1 MKHTLSLFI
10 LLSTGFLLN
19 SSIPKEMQASEIVV
33 VLNPN
38 NPVTSMTAG
47 EVKLIWLR
55 KIKKRWPQL
64 KKNIKPVDRSHSCTE
79 RDLFYNKILDMS
91 ADEVETYF
99 IQKQYQNAEKPPEKF
114 SSEKEVI
121 DFVSNEPG
129 AIGFVSSAVAH
140 ASKDRVRIV
149 FSF

>member
-19 SSIPKEMQASEIVV
+19 SSTPKEMQGSEIVV

-47 EVKLIWLR
+47 EVKLMWLR

-79 RDLFYNKILDMS
+79 RDQFYNKILDMS

-114 SSEKEVI
+114 SS
-121 DFVSNEPG
+121 
-129 AIGFVSSAVAH
+129 GFAVTTLPKPVCSRFSSRNAPCPSRGKSFAE
-140 ASKDRVRIV
+140 DRLR
-149 FSF
+149 